1 MKLVKPHRQFKLSFS
16 AHARQRMEQ
25 RQLSFSENELDRLE
39 EAVLALNLKGGKL
52 ALVLLDQTAM
62 LVSVSH
68 RRVITIAAREQ
79 LQQNVFTNIDSAAV
93 A

>member
-1 MKLVKPHRQFKLSFS
+1 MKPHTQLELSFS

-25 RQLSFSENELDRLE
+25 RQLSFSKNEMERLE
-39 EAVLALNLKGGKL
+39 EAILALSLKGGKL
-52 ALVLLDQTAM
+52 ALVLLDQIAM
-62 LVSVSH
+62 LVSINN

-79 LQQNVFTNIDSAAV
+79 LKQNVFTNIDSAAV